1 MTESRRPP
9 TGCAM
14 FGIYSGMFRRRR
26 SASMSSLHRMNGAM
40 PPASDAGSDI
50 ESETAPAPAPAPVH
64 AHAHANPAAY
74 RKAAGVQDDASLM
87 RRPNGRPSTAHNGA
101 VVRSAPPGG
110 DKIRPAKMANGGV
123 RPAAAEPAA
132 EYTGM
137 AAELDKMILDH
148 QRVKGTTQLVRAT
161 SGNMMLH
168 RNLGNLN
175 AGAGGAAAARSSAE
189 RTVKAAN
196 ERANERK
203 ASNGGYA
210 FSGMGNIV
218 KEARPAAGGDLCR
231 ALSHRTDPEKLKEM
245 GNEEYR
251 QGHYSEAVA
260 LYDQAIMMD
269 ARRPAYWSNKAA
281 ALAALGR
288 LIEAVGD
295 CREAVRIDPS
305 YDRAHHRLGGLYLR
319 LGEPDKSIHH
329 FKQSS
334 KDSTGADV
342 SRAQSVKSRIA
353 KCNDARKLRNW
364 IAVLQ
369 ESQAAASDGADC
381 APQVMALQAEALLR
395 LQRHDEADAVF
406 TGAGAPSF
414 GVDESTKLFGTIAH
428 AYVLIVRAQVD
439 MAAGRFEDA
448 VATAQTAC
456 QLDPS
461 NREVANVQRRAAA
474 AAAARLRGN
483 DLFKAGRL
491 AEACAAYGEGLDRE
505 PGNAVL
511 LCNRAACHA
520 RLGRHEKAVEDCS
533 AALLVRPSYSK
544 ARLRRADC
552 NVKLE
557 RWEAS
562 LRDYQ
567 VLVQELPDS
576 EDVKRALSEVEAKLK
591 SQRNGGAPGRSQ
603 H

>member
-1 MTESRRPP
+1 MVAMTEPRDPPPP

-26 SASMSSLHRMNGAM
+26 SASMTSLHRINGASS
-40 PPASDAGSDI
+40 PAASDA
-50 ESETAPAPAPAPVH
+50 EAAAPAPA
-64 AHAHANPAAY
+64 NPAHH
-74 RKAAGVQDDASLM
+74 RKPGVHHDSSLV
-87 RRPNGRPSTAHNGA
+87 RRPNAMPVLAAQNGA
-101 VVRSAPPGG
+101 VARAAAPAANDRSRPVTKVANGAGG
-110 DKIRPAKMANGGV
+110 GPRPAV
-123 RPAAAEPAA
+123 EPAA

-175 AGAGGAAAARSSAE
+175 AGGGAPARNSVESGA
-189 RTVKAAN
+189 KAAN
-196 ERANERK
+196 ERK
-203 ASNGGYA
+203 APNGYA

-218 KEARPAAGGDLCR
+218 KEPRPAAGAGELCR

-251 QGHYSEAVA
+251 QGHYAEAVA

-269 ARRPAYWSNKAA
+269 PRLPAYWSNKAA

-295 CREAVRIDPS
+295 CKEAVRIDPS
-305 YDRAHHRLGGLYLR
+305 YDRAHHRLGCLYLR
-319 LGEPDKSIHH
+319 LGEPDKAIYHL
-329 FKQSS
+329 KQSS
-334 KDSTGADV
+334 NESAGADV
-342 SRAQSVKSRIA
+342 ARAQSVKSRIA
-353 KCNDARKLRNW
+353 KSSDARRLKNW
-364 IAVLQ
+364 ITVLQ
-369 ESQAAASDGADC
+369 EAQAAVSDGADC

-395 LQRHDEADAVF
+395 LQRHDDADSLLSSA
-406 TGAGAPSF
+406 AAPRF
-414 GVDESTKLFGTIAH
+414 GVDESTKFFGTFGH
-428 AYVLIVRAQVD
+428 AYFLIVRAQVD

-448 VATAQTAC
+448 VATAQTAF

-461 NREVANVQRRAAA
+461 NREVTVVQRRAKA

-483 DLFKAGRL
+483 DLFKA
-491 AEACAAYGEGLDRE
+491 AKFVEACAAYGEGLDRE

-520 RLGRHEKAVEDCS
+520 KLGRHEKAVEDCS
-533 AALLVRPSYSK
+533 GALVVRPSYSK

-567 VLVQELPDS
+567 VLIQELPEN
-576 EDVKRALSEVEAKLK
+576 EDVKKALSEVEAKLK
-591 SQRNGGAPGRSQ
+591 GQRNGGAAARSQ

>member
-1 MTESRRPP
+1 MTESRDPP

-26 SASMSSLHRMNGAM
+26 SASMTSLHRMNGTSPVA
-40 PPASDAGSDI
+40 PEA
-50 ESETAPAPAPAPVH
+50 ETEGAAPAAAQ
-64 AHAHANPAAY
+64 ANPAH
-74 RKAAGVQDDASLM
+74 RKPAAVSHDFSLV
-87 RRPNGRPSTAHNGA
+87 RRPSALPVPAQNGA
-101 VVRSAPPGG
+101 GARAAPPGANERG
-110 DKIRPAKMANGGV
+110 RPIAKAANGVGGA
-123 RPAAAEPAA
+123 RAAAEPAS

-175 AGAGGAAAARSSAE
+175 AGAGGASARNSAE
-189 RTVKAAN
+189 RGAKQAS
-196 ERANERK
+196 ERK
-203 ASNGGYA
+203 APNGYA

-218 KEARPAAGGDLCR
+218 KEAKPAAGGELCR

-251 QGHYSEAVA
+251 QGHYAEAVA
-260 LYDQAIMMD
+260 LYDQAIIMD

-288 LIEAVGD
+288 LIEAVSD
-295 CREAVRIDPS
+295 CKEAVRIDPS

-319 LGEPDKSIHH
+319 LGEADKAIYH

-334 KDSTGADV
+334 KESTDADV
-342 SRAQSVKSRIA
+342 CRAQSVKSRIA
-353 KCNDARKLRNW
+353 KSSDARRLKNW
-364 IAVLQ
+364 ITVLQ
-369 ESQAAASDGADC
+369 EAQAAVSDGADC

-395 LQRHDEADAVF
+395 LQRHDEADALF
-406 TGAGAPSF
+406 SGAGAPRF
-414 GVDESTKLFGTIAH
+414 GVDESTKFFGTFGH
-428 AYVLIVRAQVD
+428 AYFLIVRAQVD

-448 VATAQTAC
+448 VATAQTAF

-461 NREVANVQRRAAA
+461 NREVTNVQRRAKAA
-474 AAAARLRGN
+474 ASARLRGN
-483 DLFKAGRL
+483 DLFKAAKF
-491 AEACAAYGEGLDRE
+491 AEACAAYSEGLDRE

-511 LCNRAACHA
+511 LCNRAVCHA
-520 RLGRHEKAVEDCS
+520 KLGRNEKAVEDCS
-533 AALLVRPSYSK
+533 GALVVRPSYSK

-567 VLVQELPDS
+567 VLIQELPEN
-576 EDVKRALSEVEAKLK
+576 EDVKKSLSEVEAKLR
-591 SQRNGGAPGRSQ
+591 SQRNGGAAARSQ
-603 H
+603 N

>member
-1 MTESRRPP
+1 
-9 TGCAM
+9 
-14 FGIYSGMFRRRR
+14 
-26 SASMSSLHRMNGAM
+26 
-40 PPASDAGSDI
+40 
-50 ESETAPAPAPAPVH
+50 
-64 AHAHANPAAY
+64 
-74 RKAAGVQDDASLM
+74 
-87 RRPNGRPSTAHNGA
+87 
-101 VVRSAPPGG
+101 
-110 DKIRPAKMANGGV
+110 
-123 RPAAAEPAA
+123 
-132 EYTGM
+132 M

-175 AGAGGAAAARSSAE
+175 AGGGGSSARNSVE
-189 RTVKAAN
+189 RAAKQ
-196 ERANERK
+196 ANERK
-203 ASNGGYA
+203 ASPLTNGYA

-218 KEARPAAGGDLCR
+218 KESAKPSGGGDLCR

-251 QGHYSEAVA
+251 QGHYAEAVA

-295 CREAVRIDPS
+295 CKEAVRIDPS
-305 YDRAHHRLGGLYLR
+305 FDRAHHRLGGLYLR
-319 LGEPDKSIHH
+319 LGEPDKAIYHL
-329 FKQSS
+329 KQSS
-334 KDSTGADV
+334 KESTGADV

-353 KCNDARKLRNW
+353 KSNDARRLKNW
-364 IAVLQ
+364 ITVLQ
-369 ESQAAASDGADC
+369 EAQAAVSDGADC

-395 LQRHDEADAVF
+395 LQRHDEADALF
-406 TGAGAPSF
+406 TGAAALRF
-414 GVDESTKLFGTIAH
+414 GVDESTKFFGTFGH

-448 VATAQTAC
+448 VATAQTAF

-461 NREVANVQRRAAA
+461 NREVTNVQRRAKA

-483 DLFKAGRL
+483 DLFKAAKF
-491 AEACAAYGEGLDRE
+491 AEACAAYGEGLERE

-520 RLGRHEKAVEDCS
+520 KLGRHEKAVEDCS
-533 AALLVRPSYSK
+533 GALVVRPSYSK

-562 LRDYQ
+562 MRDYQ
-567 VLVQELPDS
+567 VLIQELPEN
-576 EDVKRALSEVEAKLK
+576 EDVKKALSEVQAKLN
-591 SQRNGGAPGRSQ
+591 SQRNGGAPARSQ

>member
-1 MTESRRPP
+1 MTESRDPP

-26 SASMSSLHRMNGAM
+26 SASMSSLHRVNNNGAS
-40 PPASDAGSDI
+40 PPAAEADAAAAA
-50 ESETAPAPAPAPVH
+50 AP
-64 AHAHANPAAY
+64 ANPAH
-74 RKAAGVQDDASLM
+74 RKPAALPHDTSLV
-87 RRPNGRPSTAHNGA
+87 RRHSALPVPTQTNGA
-101 VVRSAPPGG
+101 RTAPPPGNERG
-110 DKIRPAKMANGGV
+110 RAPVVTKAANGGA
-123 RPAAAEPAA
+123 RAAAAAEPAS

-175 AGAGGAAAARSSAE
+175 AGGGSSARSSVE
-189 RTVKAAN
+189 RGAKLPG
-196 ERANERK
+196 NERK
-203 ASNGGYA
+203 APTTNGYA

-218 KEARPAAGGDLCR
+218 NKPAAAGGELCR

-251 QGHYSEAVA
+251 QGHYAEAVA

-295 CREAVRIDPS
+295 CKEAVRIDPA

-319 LGEPDKSIHH
+319 LGEPDKAIYH

-334 KDSTGADV
+334 KESTAADV

-353 KCNDARKLRNW
+353 KSNDARRLKNW
-364 IAVLQ
+364 ITVLQ
-369 ESQAAASDGADC
+369 EAQAAVSDGADC
-381 APQVMALQAEALLR
+381 APQVLALQAEALLR
-395 LQRHDEADAVF
+395 LQHHDEADALLSA
-406 TGAGAPSF
+406 AGALAF
-414 GVDESTKLFGTIAH
+414 GVDESTKFFGNFGH

-448 VATAQTAC
+448 VATAQTAF

-461 NREVANVQRRAAA
+461 NREVTAVQRRARA

-483 DLFKAGRL
+483 DLFKAGKF
-491 AEACAAYGEGLDRE
+491 AEACATYGEGLDRE

-520 RLGRHEKAVEDCS
+520 KLGRHEKAVEDCG
-533 AALLVRPSYSK
+533 AALAARPSYSK

-567 VLVQELPDS
+567 VLVQELPEN
-576 EDVKRALSEVEAKLK
+576 EDVKKAMSEVEAKLK
-591 SQRNGGAPGRSQ
+591 SQRNGDAEARSQ

>member
-9 TGCAM
+9 SGCAM

-26 SASMSSLHRMNGAM
+26 SNSMSSIARINGVPSATAEHEHEAEAKAASAPANQAHRKGGGVHDDSSLAHRPAKPLPGTNNGAQRAHA
-40 PPASDAGSDI
+40 PASDRA
-50 ESETAPAPAPAPVH
+50 VH
-64 AHAHANPAAY
+64 AT
-74 RKAAGVQDDASLM
+74 KA
-87 RRPNGRPSTAHNGA
+87 
-101 VVRSAPPGG
+101 
-110 DKIRPAKMANGGV
+110 ANGGA
-123 RPAAAEPAA
+123 RNAASAAPAA

-175 AGAGGAAAARSSAE
+175 AGVPGASARSSLE
-189 RTVKAAN
+189 RNPAN
-196 ERANERK
+196 KPANERK
-203 ASNGGYA
+203 ATNGYA
-210 FSGMGNIV
+210 FSGLGNIV
-218 KEARPAAGGDLCR
+218 KEPRAPPASSELCR

-251 QGHYSEAVA
+251 EGHYAEAVA
-260 LYDQAIMMD
+260 LYDQAIMVD
-269 ARRPAYWSNKAA
+269 PTRPAYWSNKAA

-305 YDRAHHRLGGLYLR
+305 YGRAHHRLGGLYLR
-319 LGEPDKSIHH
+319 LGEPDKAIHH
-329 FKQSS
+329 FKQSAN
-334 KDSTGADV
+334 DSTGADV
-342 SRAQSVKSRIA
+342 SRAQSVKSRVA
-353 KCNDARKLRNW
+353 KCGDARKLRNW
-364 IAVLQ
+364 ITVLQ
-369 ESQAAASDGADC
+369 ESQAAVADGADC
-381 APQVMALQAEALLR
+381 APQVMALQAEALVKLS
-395 LQRHDEADAVF
+395 RHDEADAVL
-406 TGAGAPSF
+406 GGAPRF
-414 GVDESTKLFGTIAH
+414 GVDESTKFFGTVAH
-428 AYVLIVRAQVD
+428 AYVLMIRAQVD

-461 NREVANVQRRAAA
+461 NREIANVHRRAKVVAS
-474 AAAARLRGN
+474 ARLRGN
-483 DLFKAGRL
+483 DLFKASRF

-505 PGNAVL
+505 TGNAVL

-520 RLGRHEKAVEDCS
+520 RLARYEKAVEDCNG
-533 AALLVRPSYSK
+533 ALAMRPAYSK

-567 VLVQELPDS
+567 VLIQELPEN
-576 EDVKRALSEVEAKLK
+576 EDMKKALSEVEAKLR
-591 SQRNGGAPGRSQ
+591 SQRNGGIASRSQ
-603 H
+603 Q

>member
-1 MTESRRPP
+1 MTESRHPP
-9 TGCAM
+9 SGCAM
-14 FGIYSGMFRRRR
+14 FGIYSSMFRRRR
-26 SASMSSLHRMNGAM
+26 SASMTSLHRINGSPDAS
-40 PPASDAGSDI
+40 SDA
-50 ESETAPAPAPAPVH
+50 EAEAAPAPVQV
-64 AHAHANPAAY
+64 NPAH
-74 RKAAGVQDDASLM
+74 RKAGVNEDSSLM
-87 RRPNGRPSTAHNGA
+87 RRPNALPMPVANGA
-101 VVRSAPPGG
+101 VARAAPPGR
-110 DKIRPAKMANGGV
+110 DRSRPAKMANGTN
-123 RPAAAEPAA
+123 PAA

-137 AAELDKMILDH
+137 AAELDKMLLDH
-148 QRVKGTTQLVRAT
+148 QKVKGTTQLVRAT

-175 AGAGGAAAARSSAE
+175 AGASGASARNSVDRNA
-189 RTVKAAN
+189 KAAN
-196 ERANERK
+196 ERK
-203 ASNGGYA
+203 APNGYA

-218 KEARPAAGGDLCR
+218 KEAKPEGELCR

-251 QGHYSEAVA
+251 QGHYAEAVA

-295 CREAVRIDPS
+295 CKEAVRIDPS

-319 LGEPDKSIHH
+319 LGEPDKAIHH
-329 FKQSS
+329 FKQSP
-334 KDSTGADV
+334 KESTGADV

-353 KCNDARKLRNW
+353 KCNDARKLKNW
-364 IAVLQ
+364 ITVLQ
-369 ESQAAASDGADC
+369 ESQAAVSDGTDC
-381 APQVMALQAEALLR
+381 APQMMALQAEALLR

-406 TGAGAPSF
+406 GGAVRF
-414 GVDESTKLFGTIAH
+414 GVDESTKLFGTIGH

-439 MAAGRFEDA
+439 MAAGRFEEA

-461 NREVANVQRRAAA
+461 NREVANVHRRAKA

-483 DLFKAGRL
+483 DLFKASKF

-505 PGNAVL
+505 PSNAVL

-520 RLGRHEKAVEDCS
+520 KLGRHEKAVEDCS
-533 AALLVRPSYSK
+533 GALAVRPAYSK

-567 VLVQELPDS
+567 VLIQELPEN
-576 EDVKRALSEVEAKLK
+576 EDVKKALSEVEAKLK
-591 SQRNGGAPGRSQ
+591 NQRNGAASGRYQ
-603 H
+603 N

>member
-1 MTESRRPP
+1 MTESRDPP

-14 FGIYSGMFRRRR
+14 FGIYSGMFRRSRR
-26 SASMSSLHRMNGAM
+26 SASMTSLQRVNGGGA
-40 PPASDAGSDI
+40 ASDADPQEAS
-50 ESETAPAPAPAPVH
+50 PA
-64 AHAHANPAAY
+64 NRKPAA
-74 RKAAGVQDDASLM
+74 AAVSHDSSLV
-87 RRPNGRPSTAHNGA
+87 RRPSTLPAVPAQNGVGSRA
-101 VVRSAPPGG
+101 AAPGNERGRPVAKASA
-110 DKIRPAKMANGGV
+110 MNGVAGA
-123 RPAAAEPAA
+123 RTTATAAEPAS

-175 AGAGGAAAARSSAE
+175 AGGGGSSARNSVE
-189 RTVKAAN
+189 RAAKQ
-196 ERANERK
+196 ANERK
-203 ASNGGYA
+203 AAAPTNGYA

-218 KEARPAAGGDLCR
+218 KEAKPAGGDLCR

-251 QGHYSEAVA
+251 QGHYAEAVA

-295 CREAVRIDPS
+295 CKEAVRIDPS
-305 YDRAHHRLGGLYLR
+305 FDRAHHRLGGLYLR
-319 LGEPDKSIHH
+319 LGEPDKAIYHL
-329 FKQSS
+329 KQSS
-334 KDSTGADV
+334 KESTGADV

-353 KCNDARKLRNW
+353 KSNDSRRLKNW
-364 IAVLQ
+364 ITVLQ
-369 ESQAAASDGADC
+369 EAQAAVSDGADC

-395 LQRHDEADAVF
+395 LQRHDEADALF
-406 TGAGAPSF
+406 TGAAALRF
-414 GVDESTKLFGTIAH
+414 GVDESTKFFGTFGH

-448 VATAQTAC
+448 VATAQTAF

-461 NREVANVQRRAAA
+461 NREVTNVQRRAKA

-483 DLFKAGRL
+483 DLFKAAKF
-491 AEACAAYGEGLDRE
+491 AEACAAYGEGLERE

-520 RLGRHEKAVEDCS
+520 KLGRHEKAVEDCS
-533 AALLVRPSYSK
+533 GALVVRPSYSK

-567 VLVQELPDS
+567 VLIQELPEN
-576 EDVKRALSEVEAKLK
+576 EDVKKALSEVQAKLN
-591 SQRNGGAPGRSQ
+591 SQRNGGAPARSQ